1 MKAVEFLGQID
12 ANNAI
17 EVPPEIAAQIQYG
30 EALRVI
36 VLIPETNDDQDWSQL
51 TADQFLAGYS
61 EGDSIYD
68 NLPAR

>member
-17 EVPPEIAAQIQYG
+17 EVPAKIAAQIEQG

-36 VLIPETNDDQDWSQL
+36 VLIPEAHIDLDWSHL
-51 TADQFLAGYS
+51 TVGQFISGYA

-68 NLPAR
+68 KLPAR